1 MVRRRKPLSLL
12 NRLAKNFHNKFHQK
26 VNCSKPETRNIS
38 EAYYFADFSFVKTK
52 VTRRISLLPAFSK
65 ICAGLLLSRH
75 KISPLRS
82 AFEGLFALLTT
93 AASSSTTT
101 KRFWGDASRVK
112 LCRGLRRVR
121 LSFV

>member
-12 NRLAKNFHNKFHQK
+12 DRLAKNFHNKFHQE

-38 EAYYFADFSFVKTK
+38 DAYYFAEFSFVKTK

-82 AFEGLFALLTT
+82 AFGGLFTPVTIAV
-93 AASSSTTT
+93 SSSTITH
-101 KRFWGDASRVK
+101 
-112 LCRGLRRVR
+112 R
-121 LSFV
+121 L